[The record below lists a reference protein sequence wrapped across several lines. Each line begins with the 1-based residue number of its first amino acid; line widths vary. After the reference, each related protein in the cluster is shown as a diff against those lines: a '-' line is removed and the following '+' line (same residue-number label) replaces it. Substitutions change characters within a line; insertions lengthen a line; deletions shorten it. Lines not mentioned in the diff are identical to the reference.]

1 MTGLKFIQ
9 PLIFIV
15 FCFWIKSMAG
25 FGIVIGDLN
34 LKEMGFNG
42 FINIR

>member
-1 MTGLKFIQ
+1 
-9 PLIFIV
+9 
-15 FCFWIKSMAG
+15 MAG